1 MDKLN
6 PWERRYP
13 APAKLNLFLHVVGRR
28 PDGYH
33 LLQTAFRIIELCDWL
48 RFAPRADAE
57 VRRAQDVPGV
67 AESEDLALRAARLL
81 QAQGGSSLG
90 VDIEI
95 EKNIPI
101 GGGLGGGRSDCATPL
116 AGLDPLWGLRPPEE
130 KLAAMAL
137 APGGG
142 GPVFSFRRERLA

>member
-101 GGGLGGGRSDCATPL
+101 GGGPGGRRSAFATTAP
-116 AGLDPLWGLRPPEE
+116 APTRPQGLDLPQANVAEQ
-130 KLAAMAL
+130 
-137 APGGG
+137 
-142 GPVFSFRRERLA
+142 